1 MKKLFLLL
9 VIVSFGLSLTA
20 CNSDITNGRKSY
32 MKYFEYTLKDPESLK
47 IYNEKVDKKGNHTY
61 EFIVDYGA
69 KNGYG
74 GLTRETMRFVTEEGV
89 LFSVNGDRQEA
100 LYFLEKERQMR

>member
-47 IYNEKVDKKGNHTY
+47 IYNEKVDQKGNYTF

-74 GLTRETMRFVTEEGV
+74 GMTRETKRFVTEEGV
-89 LFSVNGDRQEA
+89 LYSVDGDRQEA
-100 LYFLEKERQMR
+100 LDFLQKERQAQ